1 MTWEQV
7 ISHLTSLAQGDLF
20 CDMDNSFWDI
30 EVSLKTSKH
39 ALLVLYLSNLG
50 LSE

>member
-30 EVSLKTSKH
+30 EVSLKTSKY
-39 ALLVLYLSNLG
+39 VQDLSCIYQI
-50 LSE
+50 